1 MSELL
6 DALQEE
12 ANRLREELAAAEREQ
27 DRLMLLADPFRVEH
41 WPFDYQWRTVD
52 ADGAIIFHKEM
63 PELIGGGIWFSD
75 GHMDNPGRMNL
86 KGLDH
91 RNSLRARPADWPE
104 LARRWA
110 EERGE
115 VGL

>member
-1 MSELL
+1 MREGERVSELPIDV

-12 ANRLREELAAAEREQ
+12 ANRLRDELAAMEREY
-27 DRLMLLADPFRVEH
+27 DRLMLLADPFRVDY
-41 WPFDYQWRTVD
+41 WPFAYNWRTVD

-91 RNSLRARPADWPE
+91 RNSLRARPADWK
-104 LARRWA
+104 R
-110 EERGE
+110 
-115 VGL
+115 

>member
-1 MSELL
+1 
-6 DALQEE
+6 
-12 ANRLREELAAAEREQ
+12 
-27 DRLMLLADPFRVEH
+27 
-41 WPFDYQWRTVD
+41 
-52 ADGAIIFHKEM
+52 M